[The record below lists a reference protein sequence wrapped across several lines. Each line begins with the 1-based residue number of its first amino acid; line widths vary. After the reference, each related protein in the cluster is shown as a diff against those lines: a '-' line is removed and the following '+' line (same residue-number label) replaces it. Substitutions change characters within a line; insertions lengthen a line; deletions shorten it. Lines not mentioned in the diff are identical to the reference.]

1 MTIPALF
8 TPSAMSLTELEALT
22 VGRSD
27 LLQALTQRIISSAR
41 DGSRPHTLLVGP
53 RGSGKTHT
61 LHVTLGRALSDTSTA
76 KHVLPVLIAEDSLA
90 IGSYADLLV
99 EIARAISSELG
110 EEARTLR
117 RGRDPVGIEG
127 AVMQA
132 AAGRTILLA
141 IENLDRVFD
150 GIGEAGQG
158 SLRAWVETTTAV
170 LVFATAPTLF
180 TGVSSREYPWYGS
193 FMIERIAGLSVDD
206 AVVLLDRA
214 AQRRGDTDLVA
225 FLQSARGRDRVA
237 AIRDIVGGTPRTWH
251 LLAQCADAGSLD
263 ALTPA
268 VEALLDRLAPHYQQ
282 QLWQLPAGEQ
292 RLVVE
297 LARGPGAR
305 TVSDLAAA
313 VGVSN
318 QSASAALGR
327 LAADQ
332 WVTSSKADED
342 RRTSW
347 YDLTDPLLRNYLHY
361 RGS

>member
-1 MTIPALF
+1 MSIPALF
-8 TPSAMSLTELEALT
+8 TPSATPLAELEALT

-61 LHVTLGRALSDTSTA
+61 LHVALGRALSDTTTA
-76 KHVLPVLIAEDSLA
+76 ERVLSIVIAEDSLA

-99 EIARAISSELG
+99 EIARVIGAELG
-110 EEARTLR
+110 DEARALR
-117 RGRDPVGIEG
+117 RARDPVGIEA

-150 GIGEAGQG
+150 GIGAAGQG
-158 SLRAWVETTTAV
+158 SLRAWVETSTAI

-180 TGVSSREYPWYGS
+180 AGISSREYPWYGS
-193 FMIERIAGLSVDD
+193 FMIERVPELSVDD

-214 AQRRGDTDLVA
+214 ARQREDTDLAA
-225 FLQSARGRDRVA
+225 FLHSARGRDGVM
-237 AIRDIVGGTPRTWH
+237 AIHQLVGGTPRTWH
-251 LLAQCADAGSLD
+251 LLSQCVDAGSLD

-268 VEALLDRLAPHYQQ
+268 LEALLDRLAPHYQQ

-297 LARGPGAR
+297 LA
-305 TVSDLAAA
+305 
-313 VGVSN
+313 
-318 QSASAALGR
+318 
-327 LAADQ
+327 
-332 WVTSSKADED
+332 
-342 RRTSW
+342 
-347 YDLTDPLLRNYLHY
+347 
-361 RGS
+361 